1 MSKLMGSSQ
10 RFSKLISNKKF
21 IQLVSVMI
29 LNSRGKKKVKRS
41 SHSGDILCK
50 RIKQSDL
57 QRKFLVKIQELE
69 ITE

>member
-1 MSKLMGSSQ
+1 
-10 RFSKLISNKKF
+10 
-21 IQLVSVMI
+21 MI
-29 LNSRGKKKVKRS
+29 LNSRGKKEVKRS

>member
-41 SHSGDILCK
+41 NHSGDILCK

-57 QRKFLVKIQELE
+57 QRKFLAKIQELE